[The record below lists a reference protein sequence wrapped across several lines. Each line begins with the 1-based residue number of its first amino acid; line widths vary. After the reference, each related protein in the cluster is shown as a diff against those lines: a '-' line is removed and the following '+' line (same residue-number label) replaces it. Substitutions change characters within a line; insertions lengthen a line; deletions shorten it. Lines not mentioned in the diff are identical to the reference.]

1 MLARACKKV
10 KNKGMK
16 RSKDDEKAVYTCTQ
30 DQPKKHNMT
39 ACITATRIMQAKT
52 GNVRTYVQGQTA
64 DMTDEDGKWILI
76 AEISQTQ
83 SPHPYALVQQVR
95 YHVFVL

>member
-1 MLARACKKV
+1 
-10 KNKGMK
+10 MK
-16 RSKDDEKAVYTCTQ
+16 RSKDNDKAVDTCTQ

-39 ACITATRIMQAKT
+39 ACITATRIIQAKT
-52 GNVRTYVQGQTA
+52 GNVRTYDQGQTA
-64 DMTDEDGKWILI
+64 DMTDENKKWILI

-83 SPHPYALVQQVR
+83 SPHHYSLVQQVM